1 MFNFEVKKEQE
12 LYVIITEDAG
22 FTMTFSIVENASTP
36 ECPSI
41 YLYSPGGYK
50 CSMMGATATSLMD
63 QFTELGGVLS

>member
-1 MFNFEVKKEQE
+1 MINFKVRKHYD

-22 FTMTFSIVENASTP
+22 FTMTFSIVENISTP

-50 CSMMGATATSLMD
+50 CSMIGATATSLMD

>member
-1 MFNFEVKKEQE
+1 MFDFEVKKNGK
-12 LYVIITEDAG
+12 LYGIVTQDAG
-22 FTMTFSIVENASTP
+22 FTMTFSIVENISTP

-41 YLYSPGGYK
+41 YLYSPIGYK